1 MNSLDRLTG
10 FYWVART
17 GGFARA
23 VRAFPYPITEPG
35 VHQQVRRLEAE
46 LGVRLFLRVAKD
58 RMALTPHGRALFAA
72 VAPFLESLRVTVDA
86 LRAGAFGGTLRV
98 GAAALLVQEL
108 LPGWL
113 RLLHRRHPE
122 VDVTLT
128 ELRAPD
134 LLLLRSGELDLLV
147 DHLPEVPPDLETRE
161 VGTLWG
167 FLVLPAGHPAARQSR
182 LDPRRLAELPFLT
195 FAADPAS
202 RSLQRRALEALG
214 VSARER
220 FAADSTAS
228 LLGFVAAGLGFSVL
242 PAAHPRGPRRP
253 GVRAIPLRLPGAE
266 LPVLA
271 AWLRGVPNPLVA
283 AALEVAP
290 GASQRA
296 PIRQRVVRPGTS
308 GRRDVT

>member
-1 MNSLDRLTG
+1 MTSLDRLTG

-17 GGFARA
+17 GGYARA

-46 LGVRLFLRVAKD
+46 LGVRLFRRAAKD
-58 RMALTPHGRALFAA
+58 RMVLTPQGRTLYGV

-86 LRAGAFGGTLRV
+86 LRAGSFGGVLRF

-113 RLLHRRHPE
+113 RTLQRRHPE
-122 VDVTLT
+122 IDVTLT

-134 LLLLRSGELDLLV
+134 VSLLRSGELDLLL
-147 DHLPEVPPDLETRE
+147 DHLPEVPEDVEVRE
-161 VGTLWG
+161 VGRLWG
-167 FLVLPAGHPAARQSR
+167 FLVLPASHPAARPQR

-195 FAADPAS
+195 FGADPAS
-202 RSLQRRALEALG
+202 RALQRRAVEALG
-214 VSARER
+214 GSATER

-228 LLGFVAAGLGFSVL
+228 LLGFVAAGLGFSVV
-242 PAAHPRGPRRP
+242 PALHPDGPRRQ
-253 GVRAIPLRLPGAE
+253 GIRAIRLPLPGAE
-266 LPVLA
+266 LPVHA
-271 AWLRGVPNPLVA
+271 AWLRGAQNPLLT

-290 GASQRA
+290 LVRA
-296 PIRQRVVRPGTS
+296 RARA
-308 GRRDVT
+308 

>member
-17 GGFARA
+17 GGYARA

-46 LGVRLFLRVAKD
+46 LGVRLFLRAAKD
-58 RMALTPHGRALFAA
+58 RMVLTPQGRALHDV

-86 LRAGAFGGTLRV
+86 LRAGSFGGVLRV

-113 RLLHRRHPE
+113 RTLHRRHPE

-134 LLLLRSGELDLLV
+134 LGLLRSGELDLLV
-147 DHLPEVPPDLETRE
+147 DHLPEIPADIEARE
-161 VGTLWG
+161 IARLWG
-167 FLVLPAGHPAARQSR
+167 FLVLPAGHPAARR
-182 LDPRRLAELPFLT
+182 ARVDPRRLTELPFLT
-195 FAADPAS
+195 FGADPAS
-202 RSLQRRALEALG
+202 RALQRRAVEALG
-214 VSARER
+214 ASARER

-228 LLGFVAAGLGFSVL
+228 LLGFVAAGLGFSVV
-242 PAAHPRGPRRP
+242 PAMHPRGPRRA
-253 GVRAIPLRLPGAE
+253 GIRAIPLRLPGSE
-266 LPVLA
+266 LAVHA
-271 AWLRGVPNPLVA
+271 AWLRSVPNPMLA
-283 AALEVAP
+283 AALDVAP
-290 GASQRA
+290 SSR
-296 PIRQRVVRPGTS
+296 S
-308 GRRDVT
+308 

>member
-17 GGFARA
+17 GGYARA

-46 LGVRLFLRVAKD
+46 LGVRLFRRVAKD

-113 RLLHRRHPE
+113 RLLHRRHPD

-128 ELRAPD
+128 ELRAPEVER
-134 LLLLRSGELDLLV
+134 LRSGELDLLV
-147 DHLPEVPPDLETRE
+147 DHLPEVPVDLEVRQ
-161 VGTLWG
+161 VGRLWG
-167 FLVLPAGHPAARQSR
+167 FLVLPAGHPAARQPR
-182 LDPRRLAELPFLT
+182 LEPRRLAKLPFLT

-214 VSARER
+214 GSARER

-228 LLGFVAAGLGFSVL
+228 LLGFVAAGLGFSVV
-242 PAAHPRGPRRP
+242 PAAQPGGPRRP
-253 GVRAIPLRLPGAE
+253 GVRAIRLRLPGSE
-266 LPVLA
+266 LPVHA
-271 AWLRGVPNPLVA
+271 AWLRGVPNPLVD

-290 GASQRA
+290 VPRRGVPVGR
-296 PIRQRVVRPGTS
+296 RVARPGV
-308 GRRDVT
+308 DP

>member
-17 GGFARA
+17 GGYARA

-46 LGVRLFLRVAKD
+46 LGVRLFRRVAKD
-58 RMALTPHGRALFAA
+58 RVAPTSHGRTLLA
-72 VAPFLESLRVTVDA
+72 VVGPFMDSLRVTVDA
-86 LRAGAFGGTLRV
+86 LRASAFGGTLRI

-108 LPGWL
+108 VPAWL
-113 RLLHRRHPE
+113 RQLHRRHPD

-134 LLLLRSGELDLLV
+134 VAQLRSGELDLVV
-147 DHLPEVPPDLETRE
+147 DHLPEVPPDVE
-161 VGTLWG
+161 VRQVGRLWG
-167 FLVLPAGHPAARQSR
+167 FLVLPAAHPAARAPR

-202 RSLQRRALEALG
+202 RSLQRRAVEALG
-214 VSARER
+214 ASARER

-228 LLGFVAAGLGFSVL
+228 LLGFVAAGLGFSVV
-242 PAAHPRGPRRP
+242 PAVHPAGPRRP
-253 GVRAIPLRLPGAE
+253 GVRAIRLRLPGAE
-266 LPVLA
+266 LPVHA

-283 AALEVAP
+283 AALDVAP
-290 GASQRA
+290 A
-296 PIRQRVVRPGTS
+296 PAAPAGRRS
-308 GRRDVT
+308 GRSAITR

>member
-17 GGFARA
+17 GGYARA

-46 LGVRLFLRVAKD
+46 LGVRLFRRVARD
-58 RMALTPHGRALFAA
+58 RMALTPHGRALLAV

-113 RLLHRRHPE
+113 RRLQRRHPD

-134 LLLLRSGELDLLV
+134 LERLRAGELDLLV
-147 DHLPEVPPDLETRE
+147 DHLPDIPADLEVRE
-161 VGTLWG
+161 VGRLWG
-167 FLVLPAGHPAARQSR
+167 FLVLPAAHPAARASR

-202 RSLQRRALEALG
+202 RSLQRRALEGLG
-214 VSARER
+214 ASARER

-228 LLGFVAAGLGFSVL
+228 LLGFVAAGLGFSVV
-242 PAAHPRGPRRP
+242 PAAHPAGPRRS
-253 GVRAIPLRLPGAE
+253 GVRAIPLRLPGSE
-266 LPVLA
+266 LPVHA
-271 AWLRGVPNPLVA
+271 AWLRDVPNPLVA

-290 GASQRA
+290 PAM
-296 PIRQRVVRPGTS
+296 RPS
-308 GRRDVT
+308 

>member
-1 MNSLDRLTG
+1 MNSLDRLIG

-17 GGFARA
+17 GGYARA

-46 LGVRLFLRVAKD
+46 LGVSLFRRVAKD
-58 RMALTPHGRALFAA
+58 RMALTAQGHALLAV

-86 LRAGAFGGTLRV
+86 LRAGRFGGTLRV

-122 VDVTLT
+122 LDVVLT

-134 LLLLRSGELDLLV
+134 LGLLRSGELDLLV
-147 DHLPEVPPDLETRE
+147 DHLPSVPADVEVRE
-161 VGTLWG
+161 VGRLWG
-167 FLVLPAGHPAARQSR
+167 FVVLPAAHPAARRPR
-182 LDPRRLAELPFLT
+182 LDPRRMSDLPFLT

-202 RSLQRRALEALG
+202 RALQRRAVEALALPG
-214 VSARER
+214 RER

-228 LLGFVAAGLGFSVL
+228 LLGFVAAGLGFSVV
-242 PAAHPRGPRRP
+242 PAAHPAGPRRS
-253 GVRAIPLRLPGAE
+253 GVRAVPLRLPGAE
-266 LPVLA
+266 LAVHA
-271 AWLRGVPNPLVA
+271 VRLRGVHIPLLD

-290 GASQRA
+290 SPPRA
-296 PIRQRVVRPGTS
+296 VR
-308 GRRDVT
+308 